1 MSQIAPLLIFAH
13 VVVPSQVLIM
23 INTPHL
29 SILPRSVINGL
40 KQKIAHGGGVKKS
53 IPLNWDPKK
62 QMALANIEMSL

>member
-29 SILPRSVINGL
+29 SIVPRSVINGL
-40 KQKIAHGGGVKKS
+40 KQNIAHGGGIKIDSIKLGSKKE
-53 IPLNWDPKK
+53 NGAC
-62 QMALANIEMSL
+62 QH